1 MSPATVKG
9 GWLRQQGVNSI
20 KLVAAL
26 LSGGAAMISIVSYV
40 DANGLPRHLGAIG
53 RATRRPV
60 VPSNV
65 SWVGVA
71 PVSDT
76 AFALGDSL
84 RLLATVAD
92 PQGVALIG
100 AQVGWSSDD
109 PSVAAVDSTGTV
121 VARGPG
127 VTGVTVSA
135 GARSAR
141 ARILVLPRV
150 SELHLE
156 EADSVIRLAEGATR
170 ELSAVPRDARGH
182 PVARRQPSWRSA
194 DPDVAAVDTLGRLT
208 GVNAGRTL
216 IEVTLDGLSVHVDA
230 EVIPVPASLT
240 LSAGGDQRVPAGQR
254 LPNPVVVQVVSHRGR
269 PVAGAMVRFTATSP
283 GAKVEPVSATSDE
296 RGLARTAWTLAET
309 PGRQRLTAEVDGVQ
323 TPLTLVAE
331 ADPVRAT
338 TRVSAATD
346 SLGGTVARP
355 LPEPVAIRVAD
366 TSGAALADLPVS
378 WSTLDHGSIV
388 ALDARTDSLG
398 MARAR
403 WTLGPR
409 AGRQRLRVQVGNPR
423 TLPPLTLVAV
433 AGPGSP
439 RELRVLQGDRQT
451 GSTGAALGR
460 PIVLAAL
467 DSLGNG
473 VPGLALHLTASPGQ
487 VADSLPLTDASGRV
501 AVRWTLGPRSG
512 AQSLVARAATGRAKV
527 TVTAEARAPAQKP
540 LPRKTVKRSR
550 TS

>member
-9 GWLRQQGVNSI
+9 GWLRQQGINSI

-40 DANGLPRHLGAIG
+40 DANGLPRQLGSIG
-53 RATRRPV
+53 RATRRSAA
-60 VPSNV
+60 PSNV

-71 PVSDT
+71 PASDT

-92 PQGVALIG
+92 PQGVAMIG
-100 AQVGWSSDD
+100 AQIGWSSDD
-109 PSVAAVDSTGTV
+109 PSVATVDSTGTV
-121 VARGPG
+121 VARGTG

-150 SELHLE
+150 TDLRLE
-156 EADSVIRLAEGATR
+156 EGDSVIRLTEGATR
-170 ELSAVPRDARGH
+170 ELAAVPRDARGH

-194 DPDVAAVDTLGRLT
+194 DPDVATVDTLGRLT

-216 IEVTLDGLSVHVDA
+216 IEATLDGLAVHVNA

-240 LSAGGDQRVPAGQR
+240 LSAGGDQRATAGQR
-254 LPNPVVVQVVSHRGR
+254 LPEPVTVQVVSRRGR
-269 PVAGAMVRFTATSP
+269 PVGGAVVRFTAAAA
-283 GAKVEPVSATSDE
+283 GGRVEPASVTSDD
-296 RGLARTAWTLAET
+296 RGLARTGWTLAET
-309 PGRQRLTAEVDGVQ
+309 PGRQRLTAEVDGVP
-323 TPLTLVAE
+323 TPLMLVAE
-331 ADPVRAT
+331 ADPVRAI
-338 TRVSAATD
+338 TRVSAVAD
-346 SLGGTVARP
+346 SLGGPVARP

-398 MARAR
+398 MAHAR

-423 TLPPLTLVAV
+423 TLPPLTLVAL
-433 AGPGSP
+433 ARPGTP
-439 RELRVLQGDRQT
+439 RELRVLQGDHQT
-451 GSTGAALGR
+451 GPAGAALGR

-501 AVRWTLGPRSG
+501 SLRWTLGPHSG
-512 AQSLVARAATGRAKV
+512 SQALVARMATGRAKL
-527 TVTAEARAPAQKP
+527 TVTAEAKAPVHKPVPRKPARRARAP
-540 LPRKTVKRSR
+540 
-550 TS
+550 